1 MRGLKPCSFHKM
13 NTGALKWRAERD
25 GWWTAA
31 PHEFCNLPSVSWLWK
46 ILGNVFSWMIL
57 LHKSLCFSPWQPHN
71 SRAQLS
77 SDSTNR
83 TPQNT
88 HFTARVFPPCPAFL
102 QTLPETALKHRPNDR
117 TDHEWRHMLGLIRA
131 HMWHATE
138 NMRKETARDEPQVL
152 HGFRLFLQAKAM
164 TRSIQ

>member
-1 MRGLKPCSFHKM
+1 MRGLEPGSFHKM
-13 NTGALKWRAERD
+13 NTSALKWRAERG

-88 HFTARVFPPCPAFL
+88 HFSARVPPPPPLAQLSCKNPARDGFK
-102 QTLPETALKHRPNDR
+102 TVTMN
-117 TDHEWRHMLGLIRA
+117 EWRHMLGLIRA

-138 NMRKETARDEPQVL
+138 DMHRKIWWASGASWV
-152 HGFRLFLQAKAM
+152 
-164 TRSIQ
+164 

>member
-1 MRGLKPCSFHKM
+1 MRGLEPGSSHKTNM
-13 NTGALKWRAERD
+13 SALKWRAERG

-88 HFTARVFPPCPAFL
+88 HFSARVFPPRPAFL
-102 QTLPETALKHRPNDR
+102 QNPGRDGFKTEA
-117 TDHEWRHMLGLIRA
+117 EWSH
-131 HMWHATE
+131 WPWTKTHAGINQATYVTRCRRYVQE
-138 NMRKETARDEPQVL
+138 NLTSLRCCTGS
-152 HGFRLFLQAKAM
+152 GF
-164 TRSIQ
+164 